1 MARRTEGTVQGEE
14 VVLGNAD
21 GVIEADQD
29 LLLSEILNSLSVT
42 MLLVHLEA
50 ACNVQIPPED
60 VTLENF
66 STLESI
72 AGYVQRLGESTG

>member
-1 MARRTEGTVQGEE
+1 MNVEALRTYIQNEI
-14 VVLGNAD
+14 LND
-21 GVIEADQD
+21 PDFVIEADQD